1 MLNHIQ
7 MLTETEDGMEI
18 ELPDDSIHRHWLYG
32 FIARHPQLKISKGST
47 LEHDRRSSCTPT
59 AINEYF
65 DVLEELM
72 AKNDYPPS
80 MIANF
85 DETMIDSS
93 KSRPKVVTNKECK
106 IAYSAENDALPHITL
121 GVTIFADGSHAKTLV
136 IYPNVYL
143 PTEVDESS
151 LSQEKNL
158 VYAGQEKGWIN
169 SQIFE
174 EYCQK
179 VIINEFAD
187 RAARFPPNQRRLL
200 LLDGHSSRANPDLL
214 ELLNS
219 KGIDV
224 LTFVSHSSH
233 VLQPLDL
240 LVFGEF
246 KKQLR
251 AGSSALRR
259 LTLPEKRAWMLSN
272 AKKAMHMSFFEEYVK
287 TSFAKA
293 GVFPL
298 NRAHVLKHPGIGVA
312 LADSPESPSKT
323 LRKKRN
329 AVDINCRVISSDTT
343 IAELR
348 ARPERS
354 KSPSA
359 KNNKQRKLQEDT
371 VPHSPVADI

>member
-1 MLNHIQ
+1 MLA
-7 MLTETEDGMEI
+7 ETEDGMEI
-18 ELPDDSIHRHWLYG
+18 ELPADSIHRHWLYG
-32 FIARHPQLKISKGST
+32 FVARHPQLKIGKGST
-47 LEHDRRSSCTPT
+47 LEHDRRNSCTPT

-72 AKNDYPPS
+72 AKNEYPPS

-93 KSRPKVVTNKECK
+93 KSRPKVVTSKECK

-143 PTEVDESS
+143 PAEVDESS
-151 LSQEKNL
+151 LAQEKNL
-158 VYAGQEKGWIN
+158 LYAGQEKGWIN

-174 EYCQK
+174 EYCRK
-179 VIINEFAD
+179 VIINEFAS
-187 RAARFPPNQRRLL
+187 RAEHFPPNQRGLL

-214 ELLNS
+214 ELLKS
-219 KGIDV
+219 KGVDV

-233 VLQPLDL
+233 VLQPLDV

-259 LTLPEKRAWMLSN
+259 LTLPEKRVWMLSN
-272 AKKAMHMSFFEEYVK
+272 AKKALHMSFFEDYVK
-287 TSFAKA
+287 KSFTKA

-312 LADSPESPSKT
+312 LADSPESPTKSS
-323 LRKKRN
+323 RKKRN
-329 AVDINCRVISSDTT
+329 AVDINCRVITSDEA

-348 ARPERS
+348 ARPEKMK
-354 KSPSA
+354 KSSST
-359 KNNKQRKLQEDT
+359 KSNKQRKIQEDS
-371 VPHSPVADI
+371 VPHSQLDDI